1 MNEAYTTTTMQP
13 AEETKRANLGFSNER
28 KTMIISSNLIT
39 K

>member
-1 MNEAYTTTTMQP
+1 MNETSTTTTMQP

-28 KTMIISSNLIT
+28 KTMIISSSLIA